1 MRVKPLAALT
11 RPLRTLLIAN
21 IAVSVAAVFSDVYSY
36 AEYSTL
42 PRSAAYSELFLT
54 SDVVS
59 LLVGLPQLVLLVAGG
74 VVFLMWLFRT
84 SKNLRTL
91 AGTAMRFSPGWT
103 VGWFFVPIA
112 NLFKP
117 YQAVKEIW
125 LVSHRE
131 AQIPLLGQRGS
142 GGAHA
147 LVGWWW
153 ALNLLSGLVGNMAF
167 RMSMAASDVAGYLSS
182 TVVTAVSDAVATV
195 GFTLTLLLVTR
206 IAAAYEATIDETV
219 TLPAVANENT
229 WTGGA
234 RADAADAN
242 AWTGGAGA
250 DARTDLVGAAA
261 PAADAAL
268 PAAGAALP
276 PAAWHADP
284 GGRHQ
289 LRWWDGREWTA
300 YVSDGAVESED
311 PL

>member
-1 MRVKPLAALT
+1 MRVKPLAGLT

-21 IAVSVAAVFSDVYSY
+21 IAVSVAAIFSDVYSY

-42 PRSAAYSELFLT
+42 PRTAVYSELFLA
-54 SDVVS
+54 SDTVS
-59 LLVGLPQLVLLVAGG
+59 LLVGLPQFALLVAVG

-84 SKNLRTL
+84 SRNLRTL
-91 AGTAMRFSPGWT
+91 AGMAMRFTPGWT

-125 LVSHRE
+125 LVSHRH
-131 AQIPLLGQRGS
+131 AQIPLLGQKGS
-142 GGAHA
+142 DGPHA
-147 LVGWWW
+147 LVAWWW
-153 ALNLLSGLVGNMAF
+153 ALYLLSAMADNAAF

-182 TVVTAVSDAVATV
+182 TVATAVSDVAAVIVLTC
-195 GFTLTLLLVTR
+195 TLLLVTR
-206 IAAAYEATIDETV
+206 IAAAYEAGVDESAA
-219 TLPAVANENT
+219 LAASADAEG

-234 RADAADAN
+234 DTGAAGAVLLP
-242 AWTGGAGA
+242 AGGGAQSP
-250 DARTDLVGAAA
+250 DVAAP
-261 PAADAAL
+261 PAADAV
-268 PAAGAALP
+268 LP